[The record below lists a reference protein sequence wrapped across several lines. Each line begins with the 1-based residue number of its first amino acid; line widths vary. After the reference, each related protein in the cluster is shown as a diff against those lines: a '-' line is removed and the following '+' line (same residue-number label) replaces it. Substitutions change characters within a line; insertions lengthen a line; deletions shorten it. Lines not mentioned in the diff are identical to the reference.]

1 MSDLYH
7 RQEKLKLNSDQS
19 ITVVGCGGIG
29 FWVCKFAAMS
39 GIEKIYAFD
48 PDIIDISNLN
58 RLDLPER
65 FINRNKAE
73 VAKIVVNT
81 IRPDCSFYAMPYPF
95 SKDHRPGTGWLID
108 CTDKYKVQL
117 ENQEIADTQGMKYM
131 KAGYDGE
138 NFSINGRVAEWGDD
152 EDDGYKIVPSW
163 VAPAVIIAAMT
174 IAKIMKY
181 PELEFAS
188 NIKGIFKS
196 HRV

>member
-1 MSDLYH
+1 MNDVYH
-7 RQEKLKLNSDQS
+7 RQKKLKLNSNQS

-29 FWVCKFAAMS
+29 FWVCKFAALS
-39 GIEKIYAFD
+39 GIEKIWAFD
-48 PDIIDISNLN
+48 PDTIDMTNLN
-58 RLDLPER
+58 RLDIPER
-65 FINRNKAE
+65 FVNKNKAD
-73 VAKIVVNT
+73 VVKIIVNT
-81 IRPDCSFYAMPYPF
+81 IRPDCSIYAMPWSY
-95 SKDHRPGTGWLID
+95 SGQETRTDWLID
-108 CTDKYKVQL
+108 CTDSYDAQL
-117 ENQEIADTQGMKYM
+117 KNQDHADIQGMKYF

-196 HRV
+196 HRI